1 MVAFDPPEM
10 TAVPLESALE
20 SVKRV
25 PVDCETVRT
34 ARELGISLG
43 D

>member
-1 MVAFDPPEM
+1 LEQVVGRFKN
-10 TAVPLESALE
+10 VPLDSDTI
-20 SVKRV
+20 S
-25 PVDCETVRT
+25 T

>member
-10 TAVPLESALE
+10 TAVPIEEAVA

-25 PVDCETVRT
+25 PIDSDVVRT
-34 ARELGISLG
+34 ARELGISFG